1 MKNCLLILLFISL
14 LLASACTPQKSS
26 LVGTW
31 KLTAYGPTGALTPA
45 VTDAEATLTFGDD
58 GTVGGSGGCN
68 SLGGKYE
75 VKGSQITFSD
85 ITSTLMACE
94 DPRMAQ
100 EAFVTQVLSGT
111 AEFEIENNTLTLT
124 NNDKV
129 LVFTAVSYP

>member
-1 MKNCLLILLFISL
+1 MKKYLLILLFMSL
-14 LLASACTPQKSS
+14 VVSACTPQAPS

-31 KLTAYGPTGALTPA
+31 KLTAYGPSGVLTPA
-45 VTDAEATLTFGDD
+45 VPDAEAILTFNDD
-58 GTVGGSGGCN
+58 GIVGGSGGCN

-75 VKGSQITFSD
+75 VNGSQITFSE

-100 EAFVTQVLSGT
+100 EAFVTQVLTGA

-124 NNDKV
+124 NNDMV